1 MAHDGT
7 QHHKLVEYLERTAGK
22 EREIESALAAHMVM
36 TSRPAY
42 HERLERHLIATKQRA
57 DRLEKRMEKLGG
69 KASGVSALGSEAMS
83 EVKDA
88 ARTVADRA
96 IALARGPIDVLRRDD
111 EASRLL
117 DNARN
122 ESAAAGEQMANYT
135 VVRALAQAAGDKQT
149 AKMAKAHHEEH
160 ADMSE
165 FVEKLIPKLSKAVV
179 RVEAA
184 ATKSDGNGGEQS
196 GASASNG
203 GSGSSRARSGASGG
217 RSRSGGTSPSSR
229 GGSGS
234 SSGSGSSASS
244 SAKRTAKRAS
254 SGGSKAKSGSAAS
267 RSSGGSSSSR
277 ASSGSSGS
285 GSRAKAGSSS

>member
-42 HERLERHLIATKQRA
+42 HERLERHLIGTKQRSE
-57 DRLEKRMEKLGG
+57 RLEKRMEKLGG

-122 ESAAAGEQMANYT
+122 ESAAAAEQMANYT

-149 AKMAKAHHEEH
+149 AKMAKAHHDEH

-165 FVEKLIPKLSKAVV
+165 FVAKLIPKLSKAVV
-179 RVEAA
+179 RVESASA
-184 ATKSDGNGGEQS
+184 KADGNGGEDT

-203 GSGSSRARSGASGG
+203 GSDSSSARAGTSGG
-217 RSRSGGTSPSSR
+217 RGR
-229 GGSGS
+229 
-234 SSGSGSSASS
+234 SGSSASS
-244 SAKRTAKRAS
+244 GGSSAKRSAAAKRSSAAGGSSSKVGSSARSS
-254 SGGSKAKSGSAAS
+254 SGGS
-267 RSSGGSSSSR
+267 
-277 ASSGSSGS
+277 SSGS
-285 GSRAKAGSSS
+285 GSRAKAGASS